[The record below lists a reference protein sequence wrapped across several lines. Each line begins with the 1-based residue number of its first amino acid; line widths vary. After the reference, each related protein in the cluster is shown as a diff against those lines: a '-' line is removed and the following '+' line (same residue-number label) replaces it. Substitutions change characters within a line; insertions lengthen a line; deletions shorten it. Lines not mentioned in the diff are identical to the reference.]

1 MPLVLF
7 PNGSI
12 ARVRT
17 VPKGGVVIPE
27 HVRVVSPT
35 IRANHTAAVTKKQG
49 AKNAR

>member
-12 ARVRT
+12 ARVPT

-27 HVRVVSPT
+27 HVRTVSPT
-35 IRANHTAAVTKKQG
+35 IRANHTAAVVKKQER
-49 AKNAR
+49 KNGS

>member
-12 ARVRT
+12 ARVPV

-27 HVRVVSPT
+27 TGRVISPT
-35 IRANHTAAVTKKQG
+35 IRSNHTAAVTKKQES
-49 AKNAR
+49 KNER